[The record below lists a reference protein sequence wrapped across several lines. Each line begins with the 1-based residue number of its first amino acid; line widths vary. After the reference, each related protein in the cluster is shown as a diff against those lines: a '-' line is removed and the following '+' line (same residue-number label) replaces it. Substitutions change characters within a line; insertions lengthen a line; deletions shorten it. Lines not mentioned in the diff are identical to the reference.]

1 MTPPIDVAVALVL
14 VALFAG
20 AGITTV
26 GPGGVFVTAALFAL
40 TPASPATVA
49 GTASA
54 TFVATGL
61 VGSYAYRRSGELTGE
76 RGRLLAAILSAT
88 GVLGAVVG
96 ATLNTRLPRSVFGGL
111 LAAFLAT
118 VGVVIVARERRGL
131 AAVAEIDSETARGRA
146 VVAAVGF
153 AIGVTGGLLGVG
165 GPVLTVPALVLL
177 GTPMLLAVAAAQVQS
192 VFLSGFAAATY
203 AAHGAVSPSLAALV
217 GVPQLVGVVVGWRL
231 AHRIPTARLKSAL
244 GGVLVLVAISLVA

>member
-1 MTPPIDVAVALVL
+1 MPPEPSILVALVCIAL
-14 VALFAG
+14 VAG
-20 AGITTV
+20 VGITTV

-61 VGSYAYRRSGELTGE
+61 LGSYTYRRSGELSGD
-76 RGRLLAAILSAT
+76 RGRALATVLSVT

-96 ATLNTRLPRSVFGGL
+96 ATLNTRLPRAVFGGL
-111 LAAFLAT
+111 LAAFLAG
-118 VGVVIVARERRGL
+118 VGLVLVIRERRGL
-131 AAVAEIDSETARGRA
+131 AAVVEVDAGTTRGRT
-146 VVAAVGF
+146 VVGAVGF
-153 AIGVTGGLLGVG
+153 VIGVAGGLLGVG

-192 VFLSGFAAATY
+192 VFLSGFATATY
-203 AAHGAVSPSLAALV
+203 LTHGAVSPRLAVVV
-217 GVPQLVGVVVGWRL
+217 GVPQLVGVVLGWHV
-231 AHRIPTARLKSAL
+231 AHRVPAPRLRSAL
-244 GGVLVLVAISLVA
+244 GGVLVLVGVVLVA